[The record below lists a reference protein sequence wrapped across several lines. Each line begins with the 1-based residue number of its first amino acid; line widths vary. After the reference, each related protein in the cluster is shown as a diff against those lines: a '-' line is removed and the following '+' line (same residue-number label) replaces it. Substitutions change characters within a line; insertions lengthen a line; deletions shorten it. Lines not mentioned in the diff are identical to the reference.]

1 MEEQR
6 LEPKKPS
13 MSNTKKEMMDA
24 YNTLLKKLKEKREAE
39 LKPEKI
45 IEEKKKKEVVQ
56 VAESLSS
63 EGVVTGISNLKL
75 GIGKMLTQISD
86 GLEEEVDKFRKI
98 EGAIKIKEEEL
109 KELYEIER
117 SAETLAALIES
128 QNQKRQEFEAD
139 MVNRKEGLNQEIQTI
154 SLEWEKEK
162 KEREEDIEEQDTEE
176 AKRRKREKEE
186 YGYAFK
192 REQQLA
198 KDKFEDDKAK
208 IEKEIQIKK
217 EQMEK
222 ELTEREKQVAG
233 REGELNELQEKVR
246 AFPKEM
252 ETAVSKAIKDTT
264 EGIKLEAKN
273 REELLIKEFD
283 GERNVLT
290 TRIESLEKR
299 VKEQGE
305 QIAKLSGQ
313 LENSYQKVQD
323 IAVKAIE
330 GSSNLKSLTSLQQ
343 LVTEQTRKE
352 PQEK

>member
-1 MEEQR
+1 
-6 LEPKKPS
+6 
-13 MSNTKKEMMDA
+13 
-24 YNTLLKKLKEKREAE
+24 
-39 LKPEKI
+39 
-45 IEEKKKKEVVQ
+45 
-56 VAESLSS
+56 
-63 EGVVTGISNLKL
+63 
-75 GIGKMLTQISD
+75 MLTQISD

-98 EGAIKIKEEEL
+98 QEAIKVKEEEFT
-109 KELYEIER
+109 ELYEIER
-117 SAETLAALIES
+117 SAETLAALLES
-128 QNQKRQEFEAD
+128 QNLKRREFEAD
-139 MVNRKEGLNQEIQTI
+139 MGAKKEELSQETQTI

-162 KEREEDIEEQDTEE
+162 KEREEDIEERDTEE

-198 KDKFEDDKAK
+198 KDKFEDEKAK
-208 IEKEIQIKK
+208 TEKEIQIKK

-222 ELTEREKQVAG
+222 DLTEREKQVVE
-233 REGELNELQEKVR
+233 REGELNELQEKVNG
-246 AFPKEM
+246 FSKQM
-252 ETAVSKAIKDTT
+252 EEAVNKAVKDTT

-290 TRIESLEKR
+290 TRIESLEKS

-305 QIAKLSGQ
+305 QIVKLSGQ
-313 LENSYQKVQD
+313 LESSYQKVQD

-330 GSSNLKSLTSLQQ
+330 GSSNLQSLTSLQQ
-343 LVTEQTRKE
+343 LVTEQTRKQ

>member
-13 MSNTKKEMMDA
+13 MSNTKKEMMDS

-290 TRIESLEKR
+290 TRIESFEKR
-299 VKEQGE
+299 VKEQDE

-330 GSSNLKSLTSLQQ
+330 GPSNLKSLTSLQQ

>member
-1 MEEQR
+1 MEEQ
-6 LEPKKPS
+6 EIQPKKLS
-13 MSNTKKEMMDA
+13 MSSTKKEMMDA
-24 YNTLLKKLKEKREAE
+24 YNALLKQLKEKREAE

-45 IEEKKKKEVVQ
+45 IEEKKKKELVQ
-56 VAESLSS
+56 VAESSSS
-63 EGVVTGISNLKL
+63 EGVVTEISNLTL
-75 GIGKMLTQISD
+75 GIGKMLIQISD
-86 GLEEEVDKFRKI
+86 GLEEEVDKFSKI
-98 EGAIKIKEEEL
+98 QEAIKVKEEEL

-128 QNQKRQEFEAD
+128 QNLKRREFEAD
-139 MVNRKEGLNQEIQTI
+139 MAAKKEELSREIQTI
-154 SLEWEKEK
+154 RSEWEKEK
-162 KEREEDIEEQDTEE
+162 KEREGYIEERDAEE
-176 AKRRKREKEE
+176 AKRQKREKEE

-198 KDKFEDDKAK
+198 KDKFEDEKAK
-208 IEKEIQIKK
+208 IEKEIQINK

-222 ELTEREKQVAG
+222 DLTEREKQVVE
-233 REGELNELQEKVR
+233 REGELKELQIKVN

-252 ETAVSKAIKDTT
+252 EAAVSKAIKETT

-305 QIAKLSGQ
+305 QVTKLSGQ

-352 PQEK
+352 SQEK